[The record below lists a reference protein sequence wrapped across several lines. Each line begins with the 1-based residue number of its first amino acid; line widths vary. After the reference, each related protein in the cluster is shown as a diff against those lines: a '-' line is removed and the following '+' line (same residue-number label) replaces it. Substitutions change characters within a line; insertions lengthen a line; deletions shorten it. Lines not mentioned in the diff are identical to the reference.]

1 MLELKTPYLLFIGH
15 ATDPLSIKMAKSAAD
30 WSPEKCLGEV
40 RSPGCTVSTGLP
52 AMTIAEGIAAGA
64 KSLVLGFANS
74 GGHLD
79 DQWLPMIH
87 EAIEAGLDII
97 SGLHDR
103 LNAYEELV
111 AAAQRK
117 NVRLLDIRHP
127 TKRLKTG
134 KGYRRDGKRLLTV
147 GTDCSVGKMYTS
159 LSLTREMQQRG
170 MSVTFR
176 ATGQSGILVAGEGIA
191 VDCVVA
197 DFIAGAI
204 EELAPAN
211 AAEHWDII
219 EGQGS
224 LFHPAFAGVSL
235 GLLHGAQ
242 ADALVVCH
250 ALGRT
255 SMRAIDN
262 RPLPSLAETIAL
274 NEQMARVTNPNAKV
288 AGIAVNTSA
297 VSDEEAK
304 AYCRKVESEFG
315 LPCVDPI
322 RHGVASIVDKLEGF

>member
-1 MLELKTPYLLFIGH
+1 MLELRTPYLLFIGH

-30 WSPEKCLGEV
+30 WSPEKCVGEV
-40 RSPGCTVSTGLP
+40 RSPGCTVTTGMP
-52 AMTIAEGIAAGA
+52 AMSLAEGVQAGA

-79 DQWLPMIH
+79 EQWLPMIH
-87 EAIEAGLDII
+87 QAIANGLDII

-111 AAAQRK
+111 SAAQQH

-134 KGYRRDGKRLLTV
+134 KGYRREGKRLLTV

-159 LSLTREMQQRG
+159 LSITREMQQRG
-170 MSVTFR
+170 LPVTFR

-197 DFIAGAI
+197 DFIAGAV

-211 AAEHWDII
+211 VAEHWDII

-250 ALGRT
+250 ALGRN

-288 AGIAVNTSA
+288 IGIAVNTSA
-297 VSDEEAK
+297 VTDAEAQ
-304 AYCRKVESEFG
+304 AYCQKVEREFG

-322 RHGVASIVDKLEGF
+322 RHGVTSLVDMLGVM

>member
-40 RSPGCTVSTGLP
+40 RSPGCTVTTGLP
-52 AMTIAEGIAAGA
+52 DMTIAEGIAAGA
-64 KSLVLGFANS
+64 RSLVLGFANS

-79 DQWLPMIH
+79 EQWLPMIH
-87 EAIEAGLDII
+87 EAIDAGLDII

-103 LNAYEELV
+103 LNAHEQLV

-134 KGYRRDGKRLLTV
+134 KGYRREGKRLLTV

-197 DFIAGAI
+197 DFIAGAV

-211 AAEHWDII
+211 TAEHWDII

-250 ALGRT
+250 ALGRS

-262 RPLPSLAETIAL
+262 RPLPSLAKTIAL

-288 AGIAVNTSA
+288 IGIAVNTSA
-297 VSDEEAK
+297 LGDEEAK
-304 AYCRKVESEFG
+304 AYCRKVAAEFG

-322 RHGVASIVDKLEGF
+322 RHGVAPLVDKLEAN